1 MPAGRHNAVST
12 QATIIRTRLESNVT
26 VIAVSGELDLASAD
40 QLDKAIRDAEQSATG
55 WIVIDLED
63 LSFLDSTGL
72 SVLLQARRRASEN
85 GDRLRFICSRH
96 EQVTRLLSITDTTE
110 FFADPE
116 LTPRPTQLP
125 PFQSRGRDEA
135 AGADRDIEMLG

>member
-1 MPAGRHNAVST
+1 MPARRHNAVSA
-12 QATIIRTRLESNVT
+12 QASIIRTRLESNVT

-55 WIVIDLED
+55 WIVVDLED
-63 LSFLDSTGL
+63 LTFMDSTGL
-72 SVLLQARRRASEN
+72 GVLLRACRRAREN
-85 GDRLRFICSRH
+85 GDRFRFIRSRH

-110 FFADPE
+110 FFADLE

-125 PFQSRGRDEA
+125 PFQSRGGNEA
-135 AGADRDIEMLG
+135 GTDRDIEMLG